1 MPAEHPGEAR
11 PRKGSITCMAVGFT
25 TSPWESCSAE
35 IREQI
40 EAASS
45 VQVIERGEHLYHD
58 GEPAKG
64 VYWLQTGIL
73 LIYNIKHDGR
83 HVAALP
89 CYRGLLGTPAVLAG
103 SYRAHLKA
111 VRTSSVRFTPA
122 STIIPL
128 MREEAFG
135 QLLGSYTGE
144 DFSVMLSLW
153 GAATQQNSEKKLLDF
168 LHSVFRLAAVPGD
181 APPDSLAWPFSVTE
195 MADWLSL
202 SRPHLSKLM
211 NGLITQGEIELRG
224 GRLWLKQ

>member
-1 MPAEHPGEAR
+1 
-11 PRKGSITCMAVGFT
+11 MAVGFT
-25 TSPWESCSAE
+25 SSPWESCSAE

-40 EAASS
+40 EASSS
-45 VQVIERGEHLYHD
+45 VQVLEPGEHLYHD
-58 GEPAKG
+58 GDAVKG
-64 VYWLQTGIL
+64 VYWLQSGIL

-89 CYRGLLGTPAVLAG
+89 CYRGLIGAPAVLAG
-103 SYRAHLKA
+103 TYRAHLKA
-111 VRTSSVRFTPA
+111 VRASSVRFTPV

-128 MREEAFG
+128 MRDQAFG

-144 DFSVMLSLW
+144 DFSVMLKLW
-153 GAATQQNSEKKLLDF
+153 GAATQQNSEMKLRDF
-168 LHSVFRLAAVPGD
+168 LNWVFRLAAAPGT
-181 APPDSLAWPFSVTE
+181 ALPQSLAWPFSVTE

-211 NGLITQGEIELRG
+211 NGMIARGEIELRE